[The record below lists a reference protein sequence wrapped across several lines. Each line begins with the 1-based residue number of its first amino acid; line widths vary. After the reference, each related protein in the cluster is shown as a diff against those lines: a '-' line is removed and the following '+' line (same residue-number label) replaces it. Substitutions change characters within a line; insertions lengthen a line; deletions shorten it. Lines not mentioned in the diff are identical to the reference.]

1 MNKNKNVNINI
12 KITLEL
18 PVSMY
23 FLTPI
28 ANTNMQINKKAI
40 IVAYGSNFKKNL

>member
-18 PVSMY
+18 PVSIY

-28 ANTNMQINKKAI
+28 TNTNMQINKKVI